1 MKLQQTLKQR
11 AIEKVI
17 ACIDSS
23 KNYEHLS
30 GCKRMIELLYD
41 YNIRKRTLS
50 YIMLK
55 YRAKKQ
61 ELYHE

>member
-1 MKLQQTLKQR
+1 MKLEQTLKQR

-17 ACIDSS
+17 ACISSS

-30 GCKRMIELLYD
+30 GCKRMIELLYNYD
-41 YNIRKRTLS
+41 IKKRTLS
-50 YIMLK
+50 YVMLK

-61 ELYHE
+61 ELYDE